1 MGDTIAMGSGKRLL
15 FSVSNIFL
23 QLLVLTIAQPELL
36 AHYCNYYDGETYTSN
51 STFQKNLDTLPSF
64 LTTNASFYNFSIG
77 LNDTVNVIALCRSDV
92 DPDKCRSCLNDSNT
106 QLRELC
112 RREKDSIGWSDD
124 CMLRYSGENIFK
136 TIDTS
141 PYAYVYNSDMA
152 QDVNQFNKVVRTLLD
167 VLQENAARGDSI
179 DKFASGNIG
188 NNSGPNNLKIYG
200 LVQCNPDL
208 SEKQCKDCL
217 NMTFGILPTCCNG
230 KIEGRVLTPSCHF
243 RYANQPFSSL
253 VDLPATRP
261 DSPRKDDGLSPSKG
275 YIFFFA

>member
-1 MGDTIAMGSGKRLL
+1 MAAGRPLL
-15 FSVSNIFL
+15 FAISNILL

-36 AHYCNYYDGETYTSN
+36 AHYCNYYYGDTYTSN

-64 LTTNASFYNFSIG
+64 FTTNASFYNFSIG
-77 LNDTVNVIALCRSDV
+77 LNDTVNVVALCRSDV
-92 DPDKCRSCLNDSNT
+92 KPDECRSCLNDSNSK
-106 QLRELC
+106 LRELC

-124 CMLRYSGENIFK
+124 CMLRYSGQNVFK

-152 QDVNQFNKVVRTLLD
+152 QNVNQFNKVVRTLLD
-167 VLQENAARGDSI
+167 SLQGKAARSGPI
-179 DKFASGNIG
+179 NKFATGNMSDT
-188 NNSGPNNLKIYG
+188 NNSVIHG

-208 SEKQCKDCL
+208 SEQQCKDCL

-230 KIEGRVLTPSCHF
+230 KIEGRVLTPSCNF
-243 RYANQPFSSL
+243 RYGNRPFYSL

-261 DSPRKDDGLSPSKG
+261 DSPSRDNGLSPPPSKG
-275 YIFFFA
+275 YIFLFV